1 MRTLTGCRRSSQD
14 AGEELNN
21 FTRENTSPGRTSS
34 PRTPRRRT
42 SSPGRRS
49 SPEDTRVNSLE
60 TSPREDHTG
69 GHLAGCTLHP
79 EDIITREKTSPD
91 AGEVQHETNLAGG
104 LEELNQ
110 QPPRTFTDA
119 DLTRDLETLHR
130 MPRHLTEC
138 GSSRVMPRHLT
149 GCGGMITR
157 TERNRR
163 GRRHP
168 GNLTKTLQNLTEPL
182 TPNRP
187 ERNQP
192 ERRRRGHPGN
202 LSRTYQNL
210 SRTYQKPLTT
220 SPGRSSQDNS
230 GEVSRCRPATAEA
243 EGLHELTGEDL
254 HELRVKK

>member
-21 FTRENTSPGRTSS
+21 F
-34 PRTPRRRT
+34 
-42 SSPGRRS
+42 
-49 SPEDTRVNSLE
+49 
-60 TSPREDHTG
+60 
-69 GHLAGCTLHP
+69 
-79 EDIITREKTSPD
+79 TREKTSPD

-130 MPRHLTEC
+130 MPRHLTGCE
-138 GSSRVMPRHLT
+138 SSRVMPRHLT

-192 ERRRRGHPGN
+192 ERRRRGQPMPTSNRRGRGP
-202 LSRTYQNL
+202 SRAYRRGP
-210 SRTYQKPLTT
+210 SR
-220 SPGRSSQDNS
+220 
-230 GEVSRCRPATAEA
+230 AESKKV
-243 EGLHELTGEDL
+243 GL
-254 HELRVKK
+254 